1 MRGRILG
8 QIHYYRR
15 SNYYVMNKT
24 ELNHTAF
31 QRLIIIALGVLAFSV
46 VLQSCQ
52 YGKNCAA
59 YDEVDT
65 DTQIEMK
72 VEN

>member
-1 MRGRILG
+1 
-8 QIHYYRR
+8 
-15 SNYYVMNKT
+15 MNKT

-72 VEN
+72 VEK